1 MHFGDLL
8 ALDVPDEIPTK
19 QRRGI
24 PNEKVRFVLRPV
36 KEGFWVDKVFAATNG
51 GITKDIIVKVI
62 TAYRKAAKRVVGK
75 AVSSARSHEQ
85 LDVLLTK
92 PSFV

>member
-1 MHFGDLL
+1 M
-8 ALDVPDEIPTK
+8 LDVPDEIPTK

-36 KEGFWVDKVFAATNG
+36 KEGFWVDKVAAATK
-51 GITKDIIVKVI
+51 IARDDVIKVI
-62 TAYRKAAKRVVGK
+62 TAYRRAAKRVVGK
-75 AVSSARSHEQ
+75 AVSSARAHEQ

>member
-8 ALDVPDEIPTK
+8 MLDVPDEIPTK

-36 KEGFWVDKVFAATNG
+36 KEGFWVEKVAAATKVNSE
-51 GITKDIIVKVI
+51 TIIAVI

-75 AVSSARSHEQ
+75 AVSSARAHEQ

>member
-1 MHFGDLL
+1 M
-8 ALDVPDEIPTK
+8 LDVPDETPTK

-36 KEGFWVDKVFAATNG
+36 KEAFWVDKVYAATT
-51 GITKDIIVKVI
+51 GIDKDKIIKVI
-62 TAYRKAAKRVVGK
+62 TAYRRAAKRVVGK
-75 AVSSARSHEQ
+75 AVSSARAHEQ

>member
-8 ALDVPDEIPTK
+8 MLDVPDETPTK

-36 KEGFWVDKVFAATNG
+36 KEGFWVEKVAAATR
-51 GITKDIIVKVI
+51 ISKTDVIAVI

-75 AVSSARSHEQ
+75 AVSSARAHEQ

>member
-1 MHFGDLL
+1 M
-8 ALDVPDEIPTK
+8 LDVPDETPTK

-36 KEGFWVDKVFAATNG
+36 KEGFWVEKVAAATR
-51 GITKDIIVKVI
+51 ISKTDVIAVI

-75 AVSSARSHEQ
+75 AVSSARAHEQ

>member
-8 ALDVPDEIPTK
+8 MLDVPDEIPTK

-36 KEGFWVDKVFAATNG
+36 KEGFWVDKVYAATNN
-51 GITKDIIVKVI
+51 ISKDKIIEVI

-75 AVSSARSHEQ
+75 AVSSARAHEQ

>member
-1 MHFGDLL
+1 VHFGDLL

-36 KEGFWVDKVFAATNG
+36 KEGFWVDKVQAATS
-51 GITKDIIVKVI
+51 GITKKQIIAVI